1 MELHPL
7 LSRLEKTDL
16 ERYVN
21 AYKDDMINFLED
33 LGLSNTLALKVLE
46 DVRASISWKTV
57 LSWQTI
63 HKNIEGVII
72 KDYEVK
78 VLDENDHIFID
89 TLKNLGISRNVATM
103 MAYLMNVD
111 EASSQEIE
119 ISTGLRQPEVSLAL
133 KLMHKQSW
141 INVRSEKKPGKGR
154 PMKIYSLMAPIDE
167 IISFYEDKIY
177 KESQETILAIKKVKA
192 MSKNMPL
199 AIPN

>member
-1 MELHPL
+1 M
-7 LSRLEKTDL
+7 
-16 ERYVN
+16 
-21 AYKDDMINFLED
+21 
-33 LGLSNTLALKVLE
+33 
-46 DVRASISWKTV
+46 
-57 LSWQTI
+57 
-63 HKNIEGVII
+63 

-177 KESQETILAIKKVKA
+177 RESQETILAIKKVKA

>member
-21 AYKDDMINFLED
+21 ACKDDVINFLED
-33 LGLSNTLALKVLE
+33 LGLSSTLALKVLE

-63 HKNIEGVII
+63 HKNIEGVIM

-103 MAYLMNVD
+103 IAYLMNVD

-133 KLMHKQSW
+133 KLMYKQSW
-141 INVRSEKKPGKGR
+141 ISVRSEKKPGKGR

-177 KESQETILAIKKVKA
+177 RESQETILAIKKVKA